1 MPHDPDPDPDPVEGH
16 TVEARIRA
24 RFDTLTRAERQLAG
38 VILGNYPMSGLGGIA
53 AVAEASG
60 VSGPTVARMA
70 RKLGFSGFP
79 DMQAQLRAEL
89 EQTVSGPLPRHDRF
103 GAQAPGAH
111 ILNRFAEAAAENLRL
126 SLTQIDPAAFDAAAV
141 LLGDEARTVR
151 AVGGR
156 ITRALAEYLITHLQV
171 IRPRASLIPPNANV
185 WPHHVLDIAPGD
197 VLIAFDV
204 RRYERDMERLC
215 AMARERGA
223 EVILIT
229 DQWGSPAGRH
239 ATHSFNLR
247 IEVPSAWD
255 SNMAPM
261 FLVEALL
268 AEVQTRT
275 WRRTRARME
284 ELEGLFDRT
293 RQFKKFV

>member
-1 MPHDPDPDPDPVEGH
+1 MSSDRAE
-16 TVEARIRA
+16 TVAARIRA
-24 RFDTLTRAERQLAG
+24 GFDTLTRAERQLAG
-38 VILGNYPMSGLGGIA
+38 EIMGNYPMSGLGSIA

-70 RKLGFSGFP
+70 RKLGFAGFP
-79 DMQAQLRAEL
+79 ELQAQLRAEL
-89 EQTVSGPLPRHDRF
+89 EETVSGPITRHDRWAA
-103 GAQAPGAH
+103 GAPDAH

-126 SLTQIDPAAFDAAAV
+126 SLGQIDADAFDAVADM
-141 LLGDEARTVR
+141 LGDEARTVR

-171 IRPRASLIPPNANV
+171 IRRHAALIPPNANA
-185 WPHHVLDIAPGD
+185 WPHYVLDMTPGD
-197 VLIAFDV
+197 VLIAFDM

-215 AMARERGA
+215 AMAEERGA
-223 EVILIT
+223 KVVLIT
-229 DQWGSPAGRH
+229 DQWGSPAARH
-239 ATHSFNLR
+239 AAHVFNLR
-247 IEVPSAWD
+247 IDVPTAWD
-255 SNMAPM
+255 SNMVSM

-268 AEVQTRT
+268 AEVQTRS
-275 WRRTRARME
+275 RDRTRARMA